1 MVPASVRILRP
12 LRMVLVRDDPFTQG
26 TVLLEDNP
34 MFMAPKFPIARLSL
48 TVLAASLFLWADQA
62 DGGSNQGFRPEI
74 VSARRFKNPQ
84 VDDLIPIIIKVEGTS
99 EVRQTRVR
107 AIFDPEFF
115 EFVSFEPGNHPADEG
130 FVAFGS
136 VLEEDGV
143 QVASGGGTLFGGTAD
158 RSGGGRLGAMIFRL
172 IQAIGSEPKAISVI
186 SVRVAVSVEDED
198 IRRFEPGKFSVVA
211 QLDSPNKI
219 FNVNVEATDRSA
231 IVTWGTRDQGL
242 DDVVTVDQVTQDGT
256 VLASLGPFEPPY
268 QDRSPQALQ
277 ALRDLEAAGIDI
289 LVADP
294 DVVRDF
300 LGVPRPPFGPDPFP
314 ALLEEAKVIVKL
326 FRERQHVVPI
336 TGLEA
341 DSFYKA
347 TIQSTGL
354 SGRESPQE
362 MVRFRTRRGADLRKL
377 AAHGLDI
384 QRGRKFITV
393 RFSTNRLVKT
403 DYSIS
408 AVGGGVVE
416 SGEVNPDGAD
426 RTTFTIDGL
435 DPGTDYVVDIE
446 AELSGEIPAELPS
459 GDSVLSLSKQI
470 KTRLARKALNIAG
483 IPFKVVSPESAVIKF
498 KTPLPVAPIV
508 FYGLVPTDE
517 LLAAKVTQD
526 TEVEDDSRFSWTTDA
541 VTGTDHEINLTALDP
556 ETLYRYKIE
565 FELEDDEGIR
575 SFSTDAN
582 GNEQWSRDL
591 QFTTP
596 SADDLFPPELVEGP
610 RVFASDVVAVIQFR
624 NDVPTQASAF
634 VGTASTFD
642 TPDEFD
648 FSDGLFDHRHSI
660 VLSGLEGGID
670 YQFRVEYTGANG
682 VSGTFTGS
690 SAVAGKATSALQ
702 PPGGGGSFTTTN
714 VPDTQF
720 PVILSGPTVSSK
732 THDTAIVEWTTDEP
746 ADSDIE
752 FGTESLEEQET
763 SGTSE
768 TSHKIML
775 SGLTSG
781 TTYQYIVA
789 STDASGNGATQSA
802 QAVFTTDPEIDLIA
816 PGIVGTPSIS
826 YKNDNSATVQW
837 ATDEETTGEVEFG
850 TDTELGFIRSLPETE
865 TDHGITLTNLEA
877 STTYFYKVSS
887 TDLSSNGPTESTVLS
902 FTTDAAPDL
911 TSPSISDIQVET
923 DETSAI
929 LTWAT
934 DELADSFVDFGT
946 LSGLLTSTVGDVSD
960 VTVHEVTLTNL
971 VAATTYFYTVGSI
984 DRANNAPTESSEF
997 SFTTQTTADVTPPAV
1012 PSSLAGVAGSEQ
1024 ALLGW
1029 DSNDELDLAG
1039 YRLERRVADTGSFV
1053 AIASGL
1059 EDPTYTDLGL
1069 TNLTTYEYRVVAVDR
1084 SDNDS
1089 GASMAITVTPA
1100 STAAPSSPS
1109 ELSQTGALRPT
1120 FRFANAEPFVA
1131 EASLTYT
1138 VQVST
1143 EADFSNVSDSESG
1156 ITEDSD
1162 GITTW
1167 TITRD
1172 LVEGSTYYWRVRA
1185 LEGALI
1191 GPWTDPQEFAAIAVS
1206 LTADFNGDLEVN
1218 FDDFFAF
1225 IDVFGD
1231 EVSGDSAVFDLD
1243 SDGSVDFDD
1252 FFIFVD
1258 NFGADAT
1265 SGKVWAHAQE
1275 ADEEA
1280 QLWLEARSSAPVSQ
1294 GGGVSEMATGAG
1306 TDRITVRVWADHV
1319 RDLEAYG
1326 LVVGYDP
1333 RLVRFTKAQPGA
1345 GPLLESQGGSAPLF
1359 GVLQQRKGELLVGN
1373 GLIDGE
1379 SVSGH
1384 GLLAELSFE
1393 TLGTGGTGAAIADQ
1407 AYFEL
1412 RQAFVKGGDD
1422 ETVRWVRQVRSTQLL
1437 PEQFFL
1443 GTNYPNPFNPS
1454 THINYSL
1461 PIAAVVELKVYDVL
1475 GQHVRTL
1482 VADQQHPAGFY
1493 SAVWDGRD
1501 QQNHRVG
1508 SGIYFYRL
1516 STPAFQQTG
1525 RMTLLK

>member
-1 MVPASVRILRP
+1 
-12 LRMVLVRDDPFTQG
+12 
-26 TVLLEDNP
+26 
-34 MFMAPKFPIARLSL
+34 MFMAPKFPISRRYRTLF
-48 TVLAASLFLWADQA
+48 AASLFLWADQA

-74 VSARRFKNPQ
+74 VSAKRFKNPQ
-84 VDDLIPIIIKVEGTS
+84 VDDLIPIAIKVEGTS
-99 EVRQTRVR
+99 EVRQTRIR

-115 EFVSFEPGNHPADEG
+115 EFVRFERLERGNHPTGDD

-136 VLEEDGV
+136 VLEEEGV
-143 QVASGGGTLFGGTAD
+143 QVASGGGTLFGGDSD
-158 RSGGGRLGAMIFRL
+158 RSGGGLLGIMIFRL
-172 IQAIGSEPKAISVI
+172 IQEIGSEPKAISVI

-198 IRRFEPGKFSVVA
+198 IRRFEPGKFSIVA
-211 QLDSPNKI
+211 LLDSPNKI
-219 FNVNVEATDRSA
+219 FDVDVEATDRSA

-256 VLASLGPFEPPY
+256 VLASLGDFEPPY
-268 QDRSPQALQ
+268 KDRAPEALQ
-277 ALRDLEAAGIDI
+277 ALRNLEAAGIDI

-300 LGVPRPPFGPDPFP
+300 LGIPRPPFGPDPFP
-314 ALLEEAKVIVKL
+314 ALLEETKVIVKQ

-347 TIQSTGL
+347 TLQSTSL

-362 MVRFRTRRGADLRKL
+362 MVGFRTRRGADLRKL

-393 RFSTNRLVKT
+393 KFSTNRLVKT
-403 DYSIS
+403 DFTIS

-426 RTTFTIDGL
+426 KTTFTIDGL

-446 AELSGEIPAELPS
+446 AELSGEIPAALPS
-459 GDSVLSLSKQI
+459 GDSVLSLSRQI

-498 KTPLPVAPIV
+498 NTPLPVAPIV

-526 TEVEDDSRFSWTTDA
+526 TEVDDDSRFSWTTDA
-541 VTGTDHEINLTALDP
+541 VTGTRHEIKLTALDP

-575 SFSTDAN
+575 SFTTDAN
-582 GNEQWSRDL
+582 GNQQWSRDL

-596 SADDLFPPELVEGP
+596 SADDLFAPELVEGP
-610 RVFASDVVAVIQFR
+610 RVFANDVVAVMQFG

-642 TPDEFD
+642 TPDEFE
-648 FSDGLFDHRHSI
+648 FSDELFDHRHSI
-660 VLSGLEGGID
+660 VLSGLVGGID

-690 SAVAGKATSALQ
+690 GDVVGKATSALQ

-720 PVILSGPTVSSK
+720 PVILSGPTVASK

-768 TSHKIML
+768 TSHKITL

-837 ATDEETTGEVEFG
+837 TMDEETTGEVEFG
-850 TDTELGFIRSLPETE
+850 TDTELGFIRALPETE

-887 TDLSSNGPTESTVLS
+887 TDLSNNGPTESTVLS

-911 TSPSISDIQVET
+911 TSPSISDIQVEE

-929 LTWAT
+929 LTWET
-934 DELADSFVDFGT
+934 NELADSFVDFGT
-946 LSGLLTSTVGDVSD
+946 LSGLLTSTVGDVTD
-960 VTVHEVTLTNL
+960 VTSHEVTLTNL

-984 DRANNAPTESSEF
+984 DRANNAPTESTQS
-997 SFTTQTTADVTPPAV
+997 SFTTSATADVTPPAT

-1024 ALLGW
+1024 AVLSW

-1059 EDPTYTDLGL
+1059 EAPSYTDQGL
-1069 TNLTTYEYRVVAVDR
+1069 INLTSYEYRVVAVDR

-1089 GASMAITVTPA
+1089 EASTVANVTPA
-1100 STAAPSSPS
+1100 STAAPSAPS
-1109 ELSQTGALRPT
+1109 ELSQTGALRPV
-1120 FRFANAEPFVA
+1120 FRFTNAEPFVA
-1131 EASLTYT
+1131 DASLTYT

-1172 LVEGSTYYWRVRA
+1172 LAEGDTYYWRVRA
-1185 LEGALI
+1185 LEGALT
-1191 GPWTDPQEFAAIAVS
+1191 GPWADPQQFAAVAVA

-1231 EVSGDSAVFDLD
+1231 DVSGEDVVFDLD
-1243 SDGSVDFDD
+1243 NDGSVDFDD

-1258 NFGADAT
+1258 NFGSDAT
-1265 SGKVWAHAQE
+1265 SGKVWAHAQV

-1280 QLWLEARSSAPVSQ
+1280 QLWLEARSGAAVSQ
-1294 GGGVSEMATGAG
+1294 GGISSRTGAE
-1306 TDRITVRVWADHV
+1306 TERITVRVWADHV

-1373 GLIDGE
+1373 GLVDGE
-1379 SVSGH
+1379 PVSGH
-1384 GLLAELSFE
+1384 GLLAQLSFE
-1393 TLGTGGTGAAIADQ
+1393 TLGTGGAATADQ

-1412 RQAFVKGGDD
+1412 RQAFVKGGLD
-1422 ETVRWVRQVRSTQLL
+1422 ETVRRVRQVRSTQLL

-1443 GTNYPNPFNPS
+1443 GINYPNPFNPS

-1461 PIAAVVELKVYDVL
+1461 PIAAAVELKVYDVL

-1493 SAVWDGRD
+1493 SAVWDGKD
-1501 QQNHRVG
+1501 QHNHRVG